1 MPDRPTP
8 DRPIGRDTPKGQ
20 TNNAL
25 IISLVLAGVVA
36 VLILGGATFFNSDEK
51 SARRKRDYRNTRSYR
66 ELINVG
72 GRGWQLIPELL
83 HWLPQSAC
91 GSR

>member
-51 SARRKRDYRNTRSYR
+51 SADATTTPPST
-66 ELINVG
+66 ETPV
-72 GRGWQLIPELL
+72 PD
-83 HWLPQSAC
+83 
-91 GSR
+91 

>member
-25 IISLVLAGVVA
+25 IIGVVA

-51 SARRKRDYRNTRSYR
+51 SADATTTPPST
-66 ELINVG
+66 ETPV
-72 GRGWQLIPELL
+72 PD
-83 HWLPQSAC
+83 
-91 GSR
+91 

>member
-51 SARRKRDYRNTRSYR
+51 SADATTTPPSTETPVPFSLNFCVEIVPRPM
-66 ELINVG
+66 I
-72 GRGWQLIPELL
+72 
-83 HWLPQSAC
+83 
-91 GSR
+91 GSHL